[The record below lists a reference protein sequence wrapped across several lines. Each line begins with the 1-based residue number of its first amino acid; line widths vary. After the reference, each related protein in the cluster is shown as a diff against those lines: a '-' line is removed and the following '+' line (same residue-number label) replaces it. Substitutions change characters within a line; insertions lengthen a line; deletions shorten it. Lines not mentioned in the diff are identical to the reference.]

1 MLCDPVLLSA
11 ESVLGVELFRSLFSP
26 LKPASL
32 TLYQAVDLS
41 VNRWLGFCPTII
53 PVSPKLWCGWLG
65 KLWLRRDLS
74 TLPSIKIL
82 HYLQYFLVFFKTFR
96 PCCFSYL
103 RPAVFCTFKF
113 LLERSFPQRGR
124 NPFPL
129 SSSHVDCS
137 CLLFWLPGV
146 PASKTGLSL
155 NLSSSCGI
163 KHLPVEKPRD
173 YLMWLQR
180 ECACL
185 AELKEWVLQGF
196 RKPSQP
202 AVLTRE
208 PLWHQEAA
216 FTTEQDRGESSL
228 NHLVV

>member
-1 MLCDPVLLSA
+1 MRRKKRVSLCAQSWCVKMLCDPVLLSA
-11 ESVLGVELFRSLFSP
+11 ESVSGVELFRSLFSP

-103 RPAVFCTFKF
+103 RPAVFCTFQVLAWK
-113 LLERSFPQRGR
+113 E
-124 NPFPL
+124 
-129 SSSHVDCS
+129 
-137 CLLFWLPGV
+137 LPTKG
-146 PASKTGLSL
+146 
-155 NLSSSCGI
+155 
-163 KHLPVEKPRD
+163 
-173 YLMWLQR
+173 Q
-180 ECACL
+180 
-185 AELKEWVLQGF
+185 
-196 RKPSQP
+196 
-202 AVLTRE
+202 E
-208 PLWHQEAA
+208 PLPPQLLTCGLQLPPLLASGCPSK
-216 FTTEQDRGESSL
+216 QNR
-228 NHLVV
+228 VKP